1 MQLNDYFCILSKLIF
16 VNISLF
22 RNDCYICQLI
32 WLLRMKKKLLKL
44 LFISLFMLSSSVMF
58 SQGDDNGDGT
68 LEGDDPPA
76 APINSGVSLLL
87 FAGTVLA
94 IYTFKVDSKL
104 KNNCK

>member
-32 WLLRMKKKLLKL
+32 YLLRMKKNLLKL
-44 LFISLFMLSSSVMF
+44 LFISLFILSSSVMF

-68 LEGDDPPA
+68 LEDDDPPA
-76 APINSGVSLLL
+76 APINSGITLLII
-87 FAGTVLA
+87 AGTGLA
-94 IYTFKVDSKL
+94 IYSFKVDRKL